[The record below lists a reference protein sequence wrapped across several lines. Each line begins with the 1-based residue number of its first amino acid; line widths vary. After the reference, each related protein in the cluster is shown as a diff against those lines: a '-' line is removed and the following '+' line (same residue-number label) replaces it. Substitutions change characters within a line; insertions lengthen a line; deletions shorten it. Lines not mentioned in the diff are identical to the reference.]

1 MVIADFNLVCIGERE
16 PEFLKIK
23 SIGADIFGSKY
34 EKGRHCGY
42 GSHWGKLKV
51 QNSIW
56 YQFYPIVD
64 CNEDARNYNDEFFDL
79 RIKKNKYIL
88 VPLIAHSKDVL
99 HIIDFYI
106 KKSPIG
112 EVLVLFRLDETGE
125 SSYIE
130 QIGYTDFADRF
141 EKQKLKFN
149 RIYRIEK

>member
-23 SIGADIFGSKY
+23 SIGADVFGSKY

-42 GSHWGKLKV
+42 GLHWRGLEG
-51 QNSIW
+51 QIGTW
-56 YQFYPIVD
+56 YQFYPTAD
-64 CNEDARNYNDEFFDL
+64 CNKDTRNYDDEFFDL

-88 VPLIAHSKDVL
+88 VPLKAHGDDVL
-99 HIIDFYI
+99 HIVDFYI

-130 QIGYTDFADRF
+130 QIGHTDFADRF
-141 EKQKLKFN
+141 KREKLKFN
-149 RIYRIEK
+149 RIYRVTE